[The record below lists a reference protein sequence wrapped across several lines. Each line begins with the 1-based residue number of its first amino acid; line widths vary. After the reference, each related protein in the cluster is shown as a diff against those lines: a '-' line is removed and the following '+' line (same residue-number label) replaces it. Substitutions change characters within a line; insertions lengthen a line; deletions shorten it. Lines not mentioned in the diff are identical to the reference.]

1 MPEKLGGRTLSIED
15 FGLGRVLCLFT
26 VPGAVE
32 VDRLPGF
39 VMPPLAVDLVELGG
53 TIPLG
58 LPALSASVSRFDVSV
73 LFIAKFPSFCY
84 LAVAYSKLLLL

>member
-1 MPEKLGGRTLSIED
+1 MLEKLGGRTLSIED

-26 VPGAVE
+26 VPGAIE

-39 VMPPLAVDLVELGG
+39 VMPPLAVDLGG

-73 LFIAKFPSFCY
+73 LFIAKVPFF
-84 LAVAYSKLLLL
+84 